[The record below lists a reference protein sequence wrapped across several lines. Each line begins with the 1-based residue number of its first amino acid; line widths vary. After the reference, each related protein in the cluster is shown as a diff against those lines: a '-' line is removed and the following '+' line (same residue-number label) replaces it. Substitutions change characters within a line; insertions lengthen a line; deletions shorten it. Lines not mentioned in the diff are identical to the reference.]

1 MSMSTEELLRL
12 TVAALMNRTGERQ
25 QDLATALGLNKT
37 QLSRR
42 QAAKARWT
50 LDDCDGLAAHYGMPV
65 LDLLAGPTHAA
76 GKLSAGR
83 LSAALGGAQ
92 TLIPV
97 PAPTPQPEARP
108 APPPV
113 PADRPEA
120 APVPQPAAPAPV
132 AQAAPAPAPQAA
144 PVPAPVAWDAGPDG
158 LAVQGEPAPCVLC
171 GTQTTYRAGGA
182 PQHLGGLCASTPA
195 SVAAPV
201 PAAATALPTEAPAP
215 APVDAPVDTKPADP
229 PAAAPSARR
238 RPVGLGAGSLLESI
252 AGRVSATLGE
262 HNGDVEAATADLVK
276 KAIPGVM
283 ALFKESRVGG
293 RYEHTEFHPT
303 QDILK
308 KRGQKEADS
317 IWEGRPKWRNK
328 QLLKAAKAG
337 NLDPVEV
344 TGLDMNAAYL
354 SAMKTYL
361 PIGKLVHDTS
371 GVHDTK
377 RAGVHFV
384 TPPAWDHPDLPSPI
398 GNRLEPGPLWLTEP
412 TLRLLL
418 RCARMDL
425 CDDPVI
431 HESWTSGGTEGLLEK
446 LRRALAD
453 ARKTAIENSDEVTL
467 EYVKAMYSKFVSTI
481 GESTH
486 NREIRRPDWMHIIR
500 SQAFANLWLKAYK
513 AHTSGLTV
521 VEMSGT
527 DELHVTGEWRQV
539 FPEGRNLAEVKS
551 KHQYTIGG

>member
-1 MSMSTEELLRL
+1 
-12 TVAALMNRTGERQ
+12 
-25 QDLATALGLNKT
+25 
-37 QLSRR
+37 
-42 QAAKARWT
+42 
-50 LDDCDGLAAHYGMPV
+50 
-65 LDLLAGPTHAA
+65 
-76 GKLSAGR
+76 
-83 LSAALGGAQ
+83 
-92 TLIPV
+92 
-97 PAPTPQPEARP
+97 
-108 APPPV
+108 
-113 PADRPEA
+113 
-120 APVPQPAAPAPV
+120 
-132 AQAAPAPAPQAA
+132 
-144 PVPAPVAWDAGPDG
+144 
-158 LAVQGEPAPCVLC
+158 
-171 GTQTTYRAGGA
+171 
-182 PQHLGGLCASTPA
+182 
-195 SVAAPV
+195 
-201 PAAATALPTEAPAP
+201 
-215 APVDAPVDTKPADP
+215 
-229 PAAAPSARR
+229 ARR

>member
-25 QDLATALGLNKT
+25 QDLAVALGLNKT

-42 QAAKARWT
+42 QAAKSRWT
-50 LDDCDGLAAHYGMPV
+50 LDDCDTLAAHYGMPV

-76 GKLSAGR
+76 GKLSADR
-83 LSAALGGAQ
+83 LSTALGGAQ

-97 PAPTPQPEARP
+97 PTSTTQP
-108 APPPV
+108 APRSAAPPV

-120 APVPQPAAPAPV
+120 APAPQPAAPV
-132 AQAAPAPAPQAA
+132 PAPAPQAA
-144 PVPAPVAWDAGPDG
+144 PVPASAAWDAGPDG
-158 LAVQGEPAPCVLC
+158 LALQGEPAPCVVC
-171 GTQTTYRAGGA
+171 GKQTTYRAGGA
-182 PQHLGGLCASTPA
+182 PQHLGGLCGSTPA
-195 SVAAPV
+195 AAAPA
-201 PAAATALPTEAPAP
+201 PAAAAAPPTEAPAPAP
-215 APVDAPVDTKPADP
+215 APVDAPVDAKPV
-229 PAAAPSARR
+229 AAAPPARR

-252 AGRVSATLGE
+252 ADRVGAALRE
-262 HNGDVEAATADLVK
+262 HNGDVETATAGLVK
-276 KAIPGVM
+276 KAIPDVM

-303 QDILK
+303 QDLLK
-308 KRGQKEADS
+308 KPGQKEADS

-328 QLLKAAKAG
+328 QLLKAVKAG
-337 NLDPVEV
+337 ELDPVEV

-377 RAGVHFV
+377 RAGLHLV
-384 TPPAWDHPDLPSPI
+384 TPPDWDHPDLPSPI
-398 GNRLEPGPLWLTEP
+398 GNRVEPGPLWLTEP

-425 CDDPVI
+425 CEDPVI
-431 HESWTSGGTEGLLEK
+431 HESWTSGGTESMLEK

-481 GESTH
+481 GQSTH
-486 NREIRRPDWMHIIR
+486 NRDIRRPDWMHIIR
-500 SQAFANLWLKAYK
+500 SQAFANLWLKAHK

-539 FPEGRNLAEVKS
+539 FPEGRNLAEVKA